1 MIICRIPFNAEHPR
15 KVAKNTGG
23 VWNANKKVWV
33 FQSANKAED
42 ISPKLRNYI
51 IEKTD
56 VITITSSDSHE
67 SDQSFWNWFLNS
79 GE

>member
-1 MIICRIPFNAEHPR
+1 MIVCKIPFNAQHPR

-23 VWNANKKVWV
+23 VWNPTKKVWV
-33 FQSANKAED
+33 FESANKPED
-42 ISPKLRNYI
+42 ISPKLRTYM

-56 VITITSSDSHE
+56 VKITSSVSHE